1 MNDIGILIKKINN
14 RLEAGRNR
22 DLKDLKLT
30 GAQLDI
36 LLFLS
41 HQSQSEK
48 TIVQKDIGEFLA
60 IKHTSTIDILKK
72 LEEKQ
77 LIYRET
83 NQDNARCR
91 NVYLTEKGKQLTASL
106 STKKDKIEAI
116 LLEGFSETEHQQLW
130 QQLMKIYNNIENI

>member
-1 MNDIGILIKKINN
+1 MKDIGILIKKINN
-14 RLEAGRNR
+14 KLEAGRNR

-41 HQSQSEK
+41 EQSEK
-48 TIVQKDIGEFLA
+48 TTFQKDIGEFLA

-91 NVYLTEKGKQLTASL
+91 NVYLTEKGKQLTEML
-106 STKKDKIEAI
+106 SSKKTEIEAI

-130 QQLMKIYNNIENI
+130 EQLMKIYNNIENI

>member
-1 MNDIGILIKKINN
+1 MKDIGILIKKINN
-14 RLEAGRNR
+14 KLEAGRNR

-41 HQSQSEK
+41 DQSEK
-48 TIVQKDIGEFLA
+48 TTFQKDIGEFLA

-77 LIYRET
+77 LIYRKT

-91 NVYLTEKGKQLTASL
+91 NVYLTEKGKQLTEML
-106 STKKDKIEAI
+106 SSKKTEIEAI

-130 QQLMKIYNNIENI
+130 KQLMKIYNNIENI

>member
-1 MNDIGILIKKINN
+1 MKDIGILIKKINN
-14 RLEAGRNR
+14 KLEAGRNR

-30 GAQLDI
+30 GAQLDVLI
-36 LLFLS
+36 FLS
-41 HQSQSEK
+41 NQSEK
-48 TIVQKDIGEFLA
+48 TTFQKDIGEFLA

-91 NVYLTEKGKQLTASL
+91 NVYLTEKGKQLTTML
-106 STKKDKIEAI
+106 SSKKTEIEAI

-130 QQLMKIYNNIENI
+130 EQLMKIYTNIENI

>member
-1 MNDIGILIKKINN
+1 MKDIGILIKKINN
-14 RLEAGRNR
+14 KLEAGRNR

-41 HQSQSEK
+41 DQSEK
-48 TIVQKDIGEFLA
+48 TTFQKDIGEFLA

-91 NVYLTEKGKQLTASL
+91 NVHLTEKGKQLTAML
-106 STKKDKIEAI
+106 SNKKNEIEAI

-130 QQLMKIYNNIENI
+130 EQLMKIYNNIENI

>member
-1 MNDIGILIKKINN
+1 MKDIGILIKKINN
-14 RLEAGRNR
+14 KLEAGRNR

-41 HQSQSEK
+41 DQSEK
-48 TIVQKDIGEFLA
+48 TTFQKDIGEFLA

-91 NVYLTEKGKQLTASL
+91 NVYLTEKGKQLTEML
-106 STKKDKIEAI
+106 SSKKTEIEAI

-130 QQLMKIYNNIENI
+130 EQLMKIYNNIENI

>member
-1 MNDIGILIKKINN
+1 MKDIGILIKKINN
-14 RLEAGRNR
+14 KLEAGRNR

-30 GAQLDI
+30 GAQLDVLI
-36 LLFLS
+36 FLS
-41 HQSQSEK
+41 DQSEK
-48 TIVQKDIGEFLA
+48 TTFQKDIGEFLA

-91 NVYLTEKGKQLTASL
+91 NVYLTEKGKQLTTML
-106 STKKDKIEAI
+106 SSKKTEIEAI

-130 QQLMKIYNNIENI
+130 EQLMKIYNNIENI